1 MLFPYSTDLH
11 DGKIGIVT
19 LSIIILCFIVHM
31 IVWTHD
37 NSVRQELYAAI
48 LDSQVINSHDKRT
61 QIEQELLAEMD
72 DKTPEQ
78 YLQEQREELEK
89 RVDEIKSKMWLH
101 SMAFIP
107 SKFNPFSILT
117 SMFTHADWM
126 HLIGN
131 MLFFYVCGVAL
142 EKYWGTTR
150 FVIFYLLSGIGATL
164 FYLLYGSV
172 IIGGEA
178 WSNISLVG
186 ASGAISGTIGALL
199 VKHPKNKVHIF
210 YWFYRR
216 TGTFSLPVYGYFGL
230 WTLEQLVSVFT
241 DTNMKGG
248 VAFTAHI
255 GGLLTGV
262 GLGFLLKSNEVIYD
276 KNIQN
281 ANKGPKK
288 FVVIGADNA
297 IKSEKI
303 IPDVVPLTPQLSLIE
318 KGWQSLGNGNPAEAS
333 QMITSGIDQLFVNP
347 SHNRLEIEQNVKKF
361 IAGAPKM
368 TVNSAQVYDW
378 GKKLQT
384 IDLPILAIY
393 CYDCA
398 MRNAQSNH
406 IGLNSI
412 LSASQLRLK
421 HQFQID
427 HAIQSLNYVQSKYPD
442 SVQAQDATKI
452 LSFFA
457 R

>member
-1 MLFPYSTDLH
+1 VY
-11 DGKIGIVT
+11 K
-19 LSIIILCFIVHM
+19 
-31 IVWTHD
+31 
-37 NSVRQELYAAI
+37 RQ
-48 LDSQVINSHDKRT
+48 
-61 QIEQELLAEMD
+61 
-72 DKTPEQ
+72 
-78 YLQEQREELEK
+78 
-89 RVDEIKSKMWLH
+89 
-101 SMAFIP
+101 
-107 SKFNPFSILT
+107 
-117 SMFTHADWM
+117 
-126 HLIGN
+126 
-131 MLFFYVCGVAL
+131 VCGVAL

-150 FVIFYLLSGIGATL
+150 FLIFYLLSGIGATL

-172 IIGGEA
+172 IIGGDT
-178 WSNISLVG
+178 WSKINLVG

-210 YWFYRR
+210 YWFYRK

-230 WTLEQLVSVFT
+230 WTLEQLVYVIT

-248 VAFTAHI
+248 VTFSAHI

-262 GLGFLLKSNEVIYD
+262 GLGFFLKSNEIIFTN
-276 KNIQN
+276 KEQN
-281 ANKGPKK
+281 AKPGPKK
-288 FVVIGADNA
+288 FVVIGADDA
-297 IKSEKI
+297 IKSEKS
-303 IPDVVPLTPQLSLIE
+303 IPEVAPLTPQLSLIE
-318 KGWQSLGNGNPAEAS
+318 KGWLALENGSTAEAS

-368 TVNSAQVYDW
+368 TLNSAQVYDW

-398 MRNAQSNH
+398 MRSAQSNH

-427 HAIQSLNYVQSKYPD
+427 HAIQSLHYVQSKYPQ
-442 SVQAQDATKI
+442 SVQAQDATKM
-452 LSFFA
+452 LEFFT

>member
-11 DGKIGIVT
+11 DGKIGIVS
-19 LSIIILCFIVHM
+19 LSIIILCLLVHIIVS
-31 IVWTHD
+31 THD
-37 NSVRQELYAAI
+37 NAVRQELYAAMVEA
-48 LDSQVINSHDKRT
+48 QVLTAKDQQT
-61 QIEQELLAEMD
+61 QIQQELLAEMSD
-72 DKTPEQ
+72 LSPEQ
-78 YLQEQREELEK
+78 YIQKQHDALVK
-89 RVDEIKSKMWLH
+89 RIDDIRSRMWMTKM
-101 SMAFIP
+101 SFIP
-107 SKFNPFSILT
+107 SAFNPFSILT

-164 FYLLYGSV
+164 FYLLYGSI
-172 IIGGEA
+172 IIGGDT
-178 WSNISLVG
+178 WSKISLVG

-216 TGTFSLPVYGYFGL
+216 TGTFSLPVYGYFGF
-230 WTLEQLVSVFT
+230 WTLEQLVYVVT
-241 DTNMKGG
+241 DTGMKSG
-248 VAFTAHI
+248 VAFSAHI
-255 GGLLTGV
+255 GGLLTGI
-262 GLGFLLKSNEVIYD
+262 GLGFLLKSNEIVFA

-281 ANKGPKK
+281 AKQGPKK

-297 IKSEKI
+297 IQSEKL
-303 IPDVVPLTPQLSLIE
+303 IPDVAPLTPQLSLIE
-318 KGWQSLGNGNPAEAS
+318 KGWQALGNGNTTEAS

-398 MRNAQSNH
+398 MRNAQNNH

-412 LSASQLRLK
+412 ISASQLRLK
-421 HQFQID
+421 QQFQID
-427 HAIQSLNYVQSKYPD
+427 HAIESLHYIQSNYPQT
-442 SVQAQDATKI
+442 VQAQDATKI
-452 LSFFA
+452 LEFFVH
-457 R
+457 

>member
-11 DGKIGIVT
+11 DGKIGIVSLT
-19 LSIIILCFIVHM
+19 IIILCLLVHIIVSM
-31 IVWTHD
+31 HD
-37 NSVRQELYAAI
+37 NSVRQELYAAMV
-48 LDSQVINSHDKRT
+48 DAQVLTAKDKKT
-61 QIEQELLAEMD
+61 QIQQELLAEMSD
-72 DKTPEQ
+72 LTPEQ
-78 YLQEQREELEK
+78 YYQEQYDALVK
-89 RVDEIKSKMWLH
+89 RIDDIRSRMWMTKM
-101 SMAFIP
+101 SFIP

-150 FVIFYLLSGIGATL
+150 FIIFYLLSGIGATL
-164 FYLLYGSV
+164 FYLLYGSM
-172 IIGGEA
+172 IIGGDT
-178 WSNISLVG
+178 WSKISLVG

-230 WTLEQLVSVFT
+230 WTLEQLVYVVT
-241 DTNMKGG
+241 DTNMKSG
-248 VAFTAHI
+248 VAFSAHI
-255 GGLLTGV
+255 GGILTGV
-262 GLGFLLKSNEVIYD
+262 GLGFLLKSNEIVFA
-276 KNIQN
+276 KNVHTTNQ
-281 ANKGPKK
+281 GPKK

-297 IKSEKI
+297 IKSEKV
-303 IPDVVPLTPQLSLIE
+303 IPDVAPLAPQLSLIE
-318 KGWQSLGNGNPAEAS
+318 KGWQALENSNTIEAS
-333 QMITSGIDQLFVNP
+333 QMIASGIDQLFVNP
-347 SHNRLEIEQNVKKF
+347 SHNRLEIEQSVKKF
-361 IAGAPKM
+361 IAGAPKL
-368 TVNSAQVYDW
+368 TVNSTQVYDW

-398 MRNAQSNH
+398 MRSAQSNH

-427 HAIQSLNYVQSKYPD
+427 HAIQSLRYVQSKYPQ
-442 SVQAQDATKI
+442 SVQAQEATKT
-452 LSFFA
+452 LEFFS

>member
-11 DGKIGIVT
+11 DGKIGIVS
-19 LSIIILCFIVHM
+19 LSIIILCLLVHIIVSS
-31 IVWTHD
+31 HD
-37 NSVRQELYAAI
+37 YSVRQELYAAMV
-48 LDSQVINSHDKRT
+48 DSQMLTARDNQT
-61 QIEQELLAEMD
+61 QIQQELLAEMSD
-72 DKTPEQ
+72 MSPEQ
-78 YLQEQREELEK
+78 YMKEQYDALVK
-89 RVDEIKSKMWLH
+89 RIDEIKSRMWMTKM
-101 SMAFIP
+101 SFIP
-107 SKFNPFSILT
+107 SKFHPLSIIT

-142 EKYWGTTR
+142 EKYWGATR
-150 FVIFYLLSGIGATL
+150 FVVFYLLSGIGATL

-172 IIGGEA
+172 IIGGDT

-186 ASGAISGTIGALL
+186 ASGSISGTIGALL
-199 VKHPKNKVHIF
+199 VRHPKNRVYIF
-210 YWFYRR
+210 YWIYKR

-230 WTLEQLVSVFT
+230 WTAEQLVYVFT
-241 DTNMKGG
+241 DTAMKGG
-248 VAFTAHI
+248 VAFSAQI

-262 GLGFLLKSNEVIYD
+262 ALGFFLKSNEIVFVKD
-276 KNIQN
+276 KQN
-281 ANKGPKK
+281 AKQGSKK
-288 FVVIGADNA
+288 FVVIGTDDA
-297 IKSEKI
+297 IKGEKN
-303 IPDVVPLTPQLSLIE
+303 IPEVAPLTPQLSLIE
-318 KGWQSLGNGNPAEAS
+318 NGWQALGNGNTAMAS

-347 SHNRLEIEQNVKKF
+347 THNRLEIEQNVKKF

-368 TVNSAQVYDW
+368 TVNSVQVYEW

-398 MRNAQSNH
+398 MRSAQSNH

-412 LSASQLRLK
+412 LNASQLRLK

-427 HAIQSLNYVQSKYPD
+427 HAIQSLQYVQSKYPQ
-442 SVQAQDATKI
+442 SVQAQDASKI
-452 LSFFA
+452 LEYFA